1 MTYVIPRL
9 RNERL
14 KLALSQEDLAGRV
27 GTTASNV
34 SRWEH
39 GITTPTPYFRR
50 QLCELFQLMPE
61 ELFPEAT
68 DELSML
74 SSLEVFHFN
83 ADLKN
88 AQDCFGHA
96 REKTTLL
103 ARASKAEAT
112 SIVGPR
118 RIGKTWLMKYLKL
131 VAPSSPVVQMQVG
144 FIDLTSP
151 SCSTLAGFALEALR
165 ALDIHTQ
172 VDVETEASSLLALEQ
187 GVRAMQAKNLV
198 PILCIDEFEGFRNID
213 AFSVMTLEHL
223 RAIAQA
229 GLGLVVAS
237 QHPLI
242 EMVEASMRTSPFFN
256 IFRQM
261 ILKPYTQQEAEDFA
275 RIKASEAGFSDAER
289 ASLLNY
295 SREKER
301 DAWFPLRMQL
311 VGTLLL
317 EDKLLAEQG
326 HHTCYRPDEVDYWQ
340 EFEKRVEETY
350 RGAVR

>member
-1 MTYVIPRL
+1 MAHVIPRL

-14 KLALSQEDLAGRV
+14 RLALSQEELAERV

-39 GITTPTPYFRR
+39 GVTTPGPYFRR

-61 ELFPEAT
+61 ELFADVT
-68 DELSML
+68 DEPATP
-74 SSLEVFHFN
+74 SSLQTFHFN

-88 AQDCFGHA
+88 VRDCFGRA

-103 ARASKAEAT
+103 ARASKGEAT

-131 VAPSSPVVQMQVG
+131 MAPASPDVQMQVG
-144 FIDLTSP
+144 YVDLTSP
-151 SCSTLAGFALEALR
+151 GCATLMGFTHEALH
-165 ALDIHTQ
+165 ALDIHAQ
-172 VDVETEASSLLALEQ
+172 VKVETEASPLAALEQ
-187 GVRAMQAKNLV
+187 GIRAMQAKNQV
-198 PILCIDEFEGFRNID
+198 PILCLDEFEGFRRID
-213 AFSVMTLEHL
+213 AFSIMTLEHL

-237 QHPLI
+237 QQPLI
-242 EMVEASMRTSPFFN
+242 EMVESSMRTSPFFN
-256 IFRQM
+256 IFRQ
-261 ILKPYTQQEAEDFA
+261 IVLKPFTRQEAEDFA
-275 RIKASEAGFSDAER
+275 RLKAAEAGFNDTER

-295 SREKER
+295 SREKEG
-301 DAWFPLRMQL
+301 DIWFPLRMQL
-311 VGTLLL
+311 VGSLLL
-317 EDKLLAEQG
+317 EDKLFAGQAYHDE
-326 HHTCYRPDEVDYWQ
+326 YRPEAADYWQ
-340 EFEKRVEETY
+340 EFEQRVEEIY